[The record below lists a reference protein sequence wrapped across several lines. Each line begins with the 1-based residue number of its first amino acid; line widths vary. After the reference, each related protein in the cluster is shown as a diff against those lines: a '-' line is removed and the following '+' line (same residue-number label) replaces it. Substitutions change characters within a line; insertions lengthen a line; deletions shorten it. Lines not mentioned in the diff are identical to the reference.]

1 MDAQL
6 QADRA
11 VAHPAR
17 PHCLGACAPLG
28 GEESARAGSLG
39 RPKVRAVFYGTKSC
53 RVLSRV
59 GRSIKYGNLR
69 RETDPADW

>member
-28 GEESARAGSLG
+28 GEESARAGVLG
-39 RPKVRAVFYGTKSC
+39 GRKFAPFFTAPKVVAFC
-53 RVLSRV
+53 RVW
-59 GRSIKYGNLR
+59 G
-69 RETDPADW
+69 AA